1 MNNRIAI
8 LLNKEQQLASLTEVA
23 TIHIY
28 EKSKVWEV
36 VKVIESEDITD
47 KQENDTKNFML
58 SLIAELEGCKVIVG
72 TLILG
77 IPYYLFIRAGYEVC
91 EASEFSMLLL
101 EQLYDDYCK
110 PLTRENQEENQTEN
124 VSTNPIP
131 IDVEGNFFIDI
142 ISVQKTYPQLS
153 TKKILLPFLSDSLF
167 SSLKIKCSHIM
178 PWLESYVEQR
188 RFHIQIDRYEG
199 QYIILITHQLCS

>member
-8 LLNKEQQLASLTEVA
+8 LLNKDQQLADFTEFT

-28 EKSKVWEV
+28 EKNKGWEV

-47 KQENDTKNFML
+47 KQENDTKNFMS

-91 EASEFSMLLL
+91 EAPEFSILLL
-101 EQLYDDYCK
+101 EQLYDDYYK
-110 PLTRENQEENQTEN
+110 PLNRENQEENQIEN
-124 VSTNPIP
+124 ISPFPIP
-131 IDVEGNFFIDI
+131 IDVDGNFFIDI
-142 ISVQKTYPQLS
+142 TNIQKTYPQLS
-153 TKKILLPFLSDSLF
+153 TKKILLPFLSHNLF
-167 SSLKIKCSHIM
+167 NSLKIGCSHVI

-188 RFHIQIDRYEG
+188 RLHIQIDKYEG

>member
-8 LLNKEQQLASLTEVA
+8 LLNKDQQLADFTEVT

-28 EKSKVWEV
+28 EKSEGWEV

-47 KQENDTKNFML
+47 KQENDTKNFMS

-91 EASEFSMLLL
+91 EAPEFSMLLL
-101 EQLYDDYCK
+101 EQIYDDYCK
-110 PLTRENQEENQTEN
+110 PLTGENQEKKTEN
-124 VSTNPIP
+124 ISTNPIP
-131 IDVEGNFFIDI
+131 IDVDGNFFIDI

-167 SSLKIKCSHIM
+167 NSLKIKCSHIM

-199 QYIILITHQLCS
+199 QYIILISHQLCSK